1 MNRKIN
7 IVVKCDFQSKV
18 FENCLKN
25 NIDQKFNPQISSS
38 LFENLNISLIH
49 NRFKNSNFEIFLSH
63 IEKTF
68 LTFKRLDETGKVNL
82 KDLDKEINLFFKKL
96 ISFSKN
102 NDFVIFF
109 LWPLDTGDNY
119 FGNLNFKKFG
129 KNWFINYININL
141 ASIVSDT
148 RNIILHDPNFSLLE
162 RESKIRVFDHKTKY
176 LINNYFNI
184 EYIEHLA
191 AITGREI
198 EQIYNKEK
206 IKLIIIDLDNTIWGG
221 EAGELEYDELDLGP
235 NSVKGIVFQE
245 FQQRLKLL
253 KDNGILLAISSKNQ
267 IKNVKKVFL
276 KNKNMRLKLKDF
288 SARKVNWETKNSNIK
303 EILKELNLKAE
314 NTLFIDDNRY
324 EREIVKSDI
333 DKINIFDFPKNLLD
347 LNYNIKNYSGFRK
360 NYISVTDKKRVL
372 YYKQEKKRK
381 ETKKKFFNEKEWIKS
396 LKIKTKIEL
405 LKNFDRAEEMFLRV
419 NQFNTSHERLS
430 KVKIK
435 KYSLNNKKKIY
446 QVSMSDKFGDYGII
460 SIIALTFDKKNFYI
474 EHFLMSCRVF
484 ERDVEKNILK
494 FILNQKILKNKNG
507 YIKINRIDKNRYVQD
522 LFDKNNSFKKINNSK
537 YKIK

>member
-38 LFENLNISLIH
+38 MFENLNISLIH
-49 NRFKNSNFEIFLSH
+49 NRFKNSNFVIFLSH

-82 KDLDKEINLFFKKL
+82 KDLDKEINLFAKKL

-102 NDFVIFF
+102 NEHVIFF

-347 LNYNIKNYSGFRK
+347 LNYNIKNYSGFQK

-522 LFDKNNSFKKINNSK
+522 LFDKNNSFKKIKNSK